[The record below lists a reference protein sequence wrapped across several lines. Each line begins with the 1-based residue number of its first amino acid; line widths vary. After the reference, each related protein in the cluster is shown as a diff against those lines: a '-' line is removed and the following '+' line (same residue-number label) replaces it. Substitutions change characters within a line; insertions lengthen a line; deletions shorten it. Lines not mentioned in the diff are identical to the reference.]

1 MKIQGTRR
9 DSKGSA
15 LVYGLVILTVV
26 SIILTSIIGFVATQ
40 TKYSLQV
47 HAREEALQVAEAG
60 INFYRWY
67 LAHEVD
73 GKTTQ
78 QVMTFWTTG
87 NPYGVATPYEAEY
100 KDQSGIAIGKYR
112 LEVTA
117 PSRGTTMVIARSTG
131 WLYKYPDVPRILEVR
146 FRRPAWSEYVV
157 LSNNDIRFG
166 SGTDVQGKIFSNGGV
181 HFDGVTNNI
190 AYSAVGT
197 YYDSD
202 TDVKATKPGVWTSW
216 VDEYNTAM
224 GSDVF
229 LAGKRYPP
237 DYSIATI
244 PFNSAYGDL
253 NLMKT
258 DATADGTYY
267 DSSGKGRHII
277 LKTNGTFDIRT
288 VHSANSSTNN
298 INEYDG
304 AWENHQIP
312 DGGIIFVE
320 NDVWLEGQIDGQRVT
335 IAAANLT
342 SSTLKNVYINGN
354 IRYTNYDGT
363 DGIGIV
369 AQNDIEIP
377 KGSPTDLR
385 IDGAVLSQEG
395 RVGRQHYT
403 NSNCGSWDCQDHKNS
418 ITIFGAMATNQR
430 YGFAWT
436 DGTGYASRNLYYDN
450 NLFYFPPPY
459 FPTGTQYVMDL
470 WEEK

>member
-1 MKIQGTRR
+1 MKIRGNKSGSR
-9 DSKGSA
+9 GSA

-26 SIILTSIIGFVATQ
+26 SIVLTSIIGFVASQ

-47 HAREEALQVAEAG
+47 HSREEAFQVAETG
-60 INFYRWY
+60 VHFYRWY
-67 LAHEVD
+67 LAHTVD
-73 GKTTQ
+73 GRTTQ
-78 QVMTFWTTG
+78 QVKAFWETG
-87 NPYGVATPYEAEY
+87 NPYGVATPYEVEY

-112 LEVTA
+112 LEVTP
-117 PSRGTTMVIARSTG
+117 PSGGSTIVTVKSTG
-131 WLYKYPDVPRILEVR
+131 WLYKYPEATRVLEVR
-146 FRRPAWSEYVV
+146 FRRPSWSEYVV
-157 LSNNDIRFG
+157 LSNNNIRFG

-190 AYSAVGT
+190 VYSAVGT

-202 TDVKATKPGVWTSW
+202 NDVHATKPGVWTSW
-216 VDEYNTAM
+216 ANEYNTTM

-244 PFNSAYGDL
+244 PFDSVYGDL

-258 DATADGTYY
+258 DAGISGTYY
-267 DSSGKGRHII
+267 NNSGQGRHII

-288 VHSANSSTNN
+288 VQSTNSSTNN
-298 INEYDG
+298 INNYTG
-304 AWENHQIP
+304 SWANHPIP
-312 DGGIIFVE
+312 QDGIIFVE
-320 NDVWLEGQIDGQRVT
+320 NNVWLEGQVNGKRVT
-335 IAAANLT
+335 ITAANLI
-342 SSTLKNVYINGN
+342 SGSLKNVYINGN

-377 KGSPTDLR
+377 KNSPTDLR

-403 NSNCGSWDCQDHKNS
+403 NSSCHSWACEDHKNS
-418 ITIFGAMATNQR
+418 ITIFGAMASNQR

-436 DGTGYASRNLYYDN
+436 DGTGYTTRNLYYDN

-459 FPTGTQYVMDL
+459 FPTGTQYQMDL